1 MPVEIETLT
10 SRVNVA
16 DTAAPNADLVEK
28 ILAMVLARIQE
39 GLRAQELEK
48 HEQEIRPHMS
58 DSRF

>member
-1 MPVEIETLT
+1 MNVEIEELT

-16 DTAAPNADLVEK
+16 DTAAPNADMVEK
-28 ILAMVLARIQE
+28 IIAMVMARIQE
-39 GLRAQELEK
+39 GHRAQEFDK